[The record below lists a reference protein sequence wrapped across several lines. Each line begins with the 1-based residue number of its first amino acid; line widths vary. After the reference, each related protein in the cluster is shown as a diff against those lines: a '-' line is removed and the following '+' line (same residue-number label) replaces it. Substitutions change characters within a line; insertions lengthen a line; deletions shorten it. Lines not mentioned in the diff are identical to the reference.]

1 MGKITSLSDKLFDV
15 LIYLFLSVIFLVT
28 FYPFWNILVV
38 SLNDATDSVRGGLYL
53 WPREFTLESYASI
66 FRNGEL
72 INSVK
77 VTVLRTVIG
86 TPLSVLTISMMAY
99 SLSKRELIAWR
110 ALTLFFIF
118 TMYFGGGLIP
128 TYMIIKS
135 LGLIDSFWVFIFPGL
150 IGVFLMILVRTY
162 IEQLPS
168 ELEESAKID
177 GANDLQIFVRLI
189 LPLCVPVLATIALF
203 IGIGHWNSWYD
214 SYIYT
219 YKPEL
224 KTLQAILVKI
234 LNQFQTGAMVSEAE
248 QLANSSKRIPVSGES
263 IRMAV
268 TMVATLPIIFV
279 YPFLQR
285 FFVKGIMMGA
295 IKS

>member
-1 MGKITSLSDKLFDV
+1 MLGKSTISDKAFDTAM
-15 LIYLFLSVIFLVT
+15 YAFLFLVFVAT

-38 SLNDATDSVRGGLYL
+38 SLNDATDAVRGGLYL
-53 WPREFTLESYASI
+53 WPREFTLESYRSI
-66 FRNGEL
+66 LRNSEL
-72 INSVK
+72 ISSVK
-77 VTVLRTVIG
+77 VTVLRTVVG
-86 TPLSVLTISMMAY
+86 TPLSVIAICMMAF

-110 ALTLFFIF
+110 FFTLFFIF

-135 LGLIDSFWVFIFPGL
+135 LHLIDSFWVFVFPGL

-162 IEQLPS
+162 IEQLPP

-177 GANDLQIFVRLI
+177 GANDLQIFGSIV

-203 IGIGHWNSWYD
+203 IGIGHWNAWYD

-224 KTLQAILVKI
+224 KTLQAVLVKI

-248 QLANSSKRIPVSGES
+248 ALAKSSKRIPVSGES

-268 TMVATLPIIFV
+268 TMVSTLPIILV
-279 YPFLQR
+279 YPFIQR

>member
-1 MGKITSLSDKLFDV
+1 MLRKYSWADAAFNM
-15 LIYLFLSVIFLVT
+15 LIYSFLIAVFLLT

-53 WPREFTLESYASI
+53 WPRVLSFESYYSI
-66 FRNGEL
+66 FRNDEL
-72 INSVK
+72 LGSVK
-77 VTVLRTVIG
+77 VTVLRTLIG
-86 TPLSVLTISMMAY
+86 TPLSVLAISMMAY

-110 ALTLFFIF
+110 GFTLFFIF

-128 TYMIIKS
+128 TYMVIKS

-162 IEQLPS
+162 IEQLPP
-168 ELEESAKID
+168 ELEESAKMD
-177 GANDLQIFVRLI
+177 GANDLQIYAKII
-189 LPLCVPVLATIALF
+189 LPLCVPVLATIGLF
-203 IGIGHWNSWYD
+203 IGIGHWNAWYD

-248 QLANSSKRIPVSGES
+248 QLANSTKRIPVSGES

-268 TMVATLPIIFV
+268 TMVATIPIVLV
-279 YPFLQR
+279 YPFIQR
-285 FFVKGIMMGA
+285 YFVKGMMMGA

>member
-1 MGKITSLSDKLFDV
+1 MIGKSNLSDKLFNLV
-15 LIYLFLSVIFLVT
+15 IYLFLCSIFVVT

-38 SLNDATDSVRGGLYL
+38 SLNDATDAVRGGLYL
-53 WPREFTLESYASI
+53 WPREFTLASYQSI
-66 FRNGEL
+66 FRNKEL
-72 INSVK
+72 IGSIN

-86 TPLSVLTISMMAY
+86 TPLSVMAICMMAY

-110 ALTLFFIF
+110 FFTLFFIF

-135 LGLIDSFWVFIFPGL
+135 LGLIDSFWVYIFPGL
-150 IGVFLMILVRTY
+150 IGVFLMILVRTF
-162 IEQLPS
+162 IEQLPP

-177 GANDLQIFVRLI
+177 GANELEIFARLI

-203 IGIGHWNSWYD
+203 IGIGHWNAWYD

-224 KTLQAILVKI
+224 KTLQAVLVKI
-234 LNQFQTGAMVSEAE
+234 LNQFQTGAMVSEAD
-248 QLANSSKRIPVSGES
+248 QLANSSKRTPVSGES

-268 TMVATLPIIFV
+268 TMVATLPIIMV
-279 YPFLQR
+279 YPFIQR
-285 FFVKGIMMGA
+285 FFVKGMMMGA